1 MWSFE
6 ISVLHSCGHFPFIYS
21 CNRLMLAV
29 LAKTYCWQYD
39 RQIKLLCF
47 GLDKLYHNSG
57 YYTKWAIHAPKW
69 HIQTTNVGHTRVDT
83 YMWTNFRHSHTF
95 SRSSKFHL
103 WWAETGIQ
111 CGILQMM
118 SSSSM
123 LIWSKRQKWSTNI
136 WLSNNIHNKLKNVAI
151 FQYQA
156 VNGSS
161 SILGYAT
168 VWFCYSY

>member
-6 ISVLHSCGHFPFIYS
+6 ISVLHSCGHFPFIHS
-21 CNRLMLAV
+21 CNRLMLAI
-29 LAKTYCWQYD
+29 LAKTYRWQND

-95 SRSSKFHL
+95 SRYQNS
-103 WWAETGIQ
+103 I
-111 CGILQMM
+111 CGE
-118 SSSSM
+118 
-123 LIWSKRQKWSTNI
+123 
-136 WLSNNIHNKLKNVAI
+136 LKQAYNVGFCRWCPA
-151 FQYQA
+151 
-156 VNGSS
+156 
-161 SILGYAT
+161 LRC
-168 VWFCYSY
+168 WFDLKDKNDPQIYD